1 MIVILVNTASII
13 LGGLIGIIFKKY
25 IKKEICK
32 QVLVAE
38 GIVVMIIAI
47 IGIVKTMV
55 VINGNTISTQ
65 NELLLLISISIGTFI
80 GEVIDID
87 KYINKFGKGVE
98 RKIAKEGVAQGL
110 IYATLIFCVGTMAI
124 VGSINAA
131 LGNNEILYLKSILDG
146 ITALILATT
155 LGLGVVLSSILVLG
169 YQGLLFLLGLFLGNV
184 MSEEFINS
192 FSMVGYVMIFCIG
205 LNFIREEKIKVSNMI
220 PSLFIVIL
228 YYLIFV

>member
-55 VINGNTISTQ
+55 VIIGNTISTQ

-110 IYATLIFCVGTMAI
+110 IYATLIFCVGAMAI